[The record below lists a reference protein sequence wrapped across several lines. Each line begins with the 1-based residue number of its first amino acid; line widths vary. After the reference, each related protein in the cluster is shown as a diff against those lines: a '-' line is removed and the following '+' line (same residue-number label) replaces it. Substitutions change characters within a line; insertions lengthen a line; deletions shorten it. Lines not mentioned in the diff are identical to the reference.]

1 MKILIADSGSTKTEW
16 MGHDT
21 VRSTSLHFITSGL
34 NPCLMDDEA
43 IADALNK
50 EVAPQLTEA
59 TPFDAIYFYGAGCR
73 PDQCGRMAGLLLA
86 AIPAEKAEVA
96 SDLLGAARALC
107 GDDEGIVAI
116 LGTGSGSA
124 VYDGKGF
131 TQQTPSLGFILGDE
145 GSGAVLGRRLLG
157 DVFKRQLD
165 ADVLEVF
172 DSECGVKAGEA
183 IRRVY
188 RESAPNRYLAQ
199 FTRFLAA
206 HRDNASVHHLLVNEF
221 QRFFNRNCEAY
232 HRKDLA
238 VNFVGSLA
246 QVFKDELKE
255 AADSLGFKVGCVLRT
270 PTESLVDYHIK
281 SMQ

>member
-16 MGHDT
+16 MGQDGQNNT
-21 VRSTSLHFITSGL
+21 TLHFTTSGL

-43 IADALNK
+43 IANALAE
-50 EVAPQLTEA
+50 EVVPQLPEELR
-59 TPFDAIYFYGAGCR
+59 FDAIYFYGAGCR
-73 PDQCGRMAGLLLA
+73 PDQCERMARLLQI

-107 GDDEGIVAI
+107 GDDEGIVVI

-124 VYDGKGF
+124 VYDGKKF

-145 GSGAVLGRRLLG
+145 GSGASLGRRLLG
-157 DVFKRQLD
+157 DVFKGQMNAAITEAFRT
-165 ADVLEVF
+165 
-172 DSECGVKAGEA
+172 ECGTTIEEA

-188 RESAPNRYLAQ
+188 REPAPNRYLAQ
-199 FTRFLAA
+199 FTHFLAD
-206 HRDNASVHHLLVNEF
+206 HRTDENVHALLVSEF
-221 QRFFNRNCEAY
+221 QRFFSRNCEAY

-246 QVFKDELKE
+246 HVFNEEITE
-255 AADSLGFKVGCVLRT
+255 AADSLGFKMGAVL
-270 PTESLVDYHIK
+270 PSPAPSLLAYHTKIK
-281 SMQ
+281 